1 MAREKSSSQGTLVMK
16 FGGTSVG
23 STKAMTSAVQIV
35 CNAKSEW
42 QSVIVVTSALSGV
55 TNLLLD
61 SAEKAAQGSTQEL
74 STAGN
79 RLQAAHF
86 TIAEEL
92 ITDPS
97 SLARVKEEIA
107 ALIESF
113 ITLCQAIA
121 VLGEATPRALDAV
134 ASLGERMSVRL
145 LSAAITAAG
154 LSSDYVEATDLII
167 TNRSFQN
174 AHPDFSATKQ
184 STHQILDPLLA
195 RGVVPVVTGFI
206 GATPEGVVTT
216 LGRGGSDY
224 SAAILAAVL
233 SG

>member
-23 STKAMTSAVQIV
+23 SIKAMTGAVQIV

-61 SAEKAAQGSTQEL
+61 SAEKAAQGKTQEL

-97 SLARVKEEIA
+97 SLVRVKEEISV
-107 ALIESF
+107 LIESF
-113 ITLCQAIA
+113 
-121 VLGEATPRALDAV
+121 
-134 ASLGERMSVRL
+134 
-145 LSAAITAAG
+145 
-154 LSSDYVEATDLII
+154 
-167 TNRSFQN
+167 
-174 AHPDFSATKQ
+174 
-184 STHQILDPLLA
+184 
-195 RGVVPVVTGFI
+195 
-206 GATPEGVVTT
+206 
-216 LGRGGSDY
+216 
-224 SAAILAAVL
+224 
-233 SG
+233 